1 LKTSDIK
8 HISTNLRKLATLR
21 KVTKQTALI
30 LSVVSI
36 LGLIAVLATNSVQ
49 AATTSAFGNANIG
62 TSFATNDANGQSVSY
77 FTSTVSGSVT
87 DIVAYI
93 SGSSSGNAITAL
105 YAVSNG
111 KATTLL
117 QQSKPVSVGT
127 SFSWVDFQLP
137 SAYSVTSG
145 TTYGLAIMGNIPI
158 KIYEVAGTGQRDHN
172 SVSSYASGFANPF
185 GAIWGTDNT
194 GAMNIYAIDP
204 ISPTPTATSSPTATP
219 TPTPTSPATPS
230 PTATP
235 TPTPTATPTST
246 PNLVPLPSAWESPQ
260 IDGTSA
266 AWAVGGVANDV
277 LDYSVTYSGSPSIR
291 IDPVGSTG
299 NNARECDG
307 PWIPIQPGEHIVFSC
322 WIKTSAS
329 SFGDTNP
336 YSGGRIGIDF
346 YANGVITATASPDG
360 TPITPSGGSPANQN
374 LNYVHW
380 GTSTWTQITMS
391 FTVAATYA
399 ACPSYG
405 SPYSSGQKVVPS
417 GIIPWMQVWSSTYGA
432 SDSGKAWFANPTLTI
447 TG

>member
-194 GAMNIYAIDP
+194 GAMNIYVKGTSSTPSFPANAP
-204 ISPTPTATSSPTATP
+204 IVTQSPERTSVSSLKPNSSFPSQLTNASANSSTNTPTLLPTTI
-219 TPTPTSPATPS
+219 
-230 PTATP
+230 
-235 TPTPTATPTST
+235 ST
-246 PNLVPLPSAWESPQ
+246 QTPLPTIIKSQEPLSTENSSMGLYAIITVMALFPIALATVW
-260 IDGTSA
+260 
-266 AWAVGGVANDV
+266 
-277 LDYSVTYSGSPSIR
+277 LKKR
-291 IDPVGSTG
+291 STG
-299 NNARECDG
+299 K
-307 PWIPIQPGEHIVFSC
+307 IQQN
-322 WIKTSAS
+322 KT
-329 SFGDTNP
+329 
-336 YSGGRIGIDF
+336 
-346 YANGVITATASPDG
+346 
-360 TPITPSGGSPANQN
+360 
-374 LNYVHW
+374 
-380 GTSTWTQITMS
+380 
-391 FTVAATYA
+391 
-399 ACPSYG
+399 
-405 SPYSSGQKVVPS
+405 
-417 GIIPWMQVWSSTYGA
+417 
-432 SDSGKAWFANPTLTI
+432 
-447 TG
+447 